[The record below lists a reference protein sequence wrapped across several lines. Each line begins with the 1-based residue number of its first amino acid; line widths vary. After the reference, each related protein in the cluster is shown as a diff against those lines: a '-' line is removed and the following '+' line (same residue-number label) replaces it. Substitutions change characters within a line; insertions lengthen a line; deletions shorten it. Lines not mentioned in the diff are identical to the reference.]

1 MTSKLFEL
9 TAKNELMHMIRDD
22 YEEEYGA
29 SEIHMVWFC
38 RILGSMKGLFIDDG
52 KNKRYYEVTYN
63 FRDDEMYIDV
73 YEKTKNMLVGYVS
86 RGVRRN
92 AEQNFERKHLLQR
105 QHEQPDAL
113 SREHVLPPDRE
124 LRRLRTHGRKASDCE
139 SQTVSAE
146 RLSP

>member
-86 RGVRRN
+86 RG
-92 AEQNFERKHLLQR
+92 
-105 QHEQPDAL
+105 
-113 SREHVLPPDRE
+113 
-124 LRRLRTHGRKASDCE
+124 G
-139 SQTVSAE
+139 
-146 RLSP
+146 